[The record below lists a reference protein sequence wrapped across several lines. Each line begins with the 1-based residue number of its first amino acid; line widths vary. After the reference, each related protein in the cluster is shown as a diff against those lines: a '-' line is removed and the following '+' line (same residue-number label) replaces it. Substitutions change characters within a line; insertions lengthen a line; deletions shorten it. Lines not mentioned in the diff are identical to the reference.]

1 MFIKIKYFILYFFLK
16 IIYKFSNKINYLNFY
31 DFLSFNL
38 VGSNHPKRLDLIK
51 DKLLSKTENSKN
63 KLFFLK
69 EQKNLKD
76 TIFFGDSHVEFLGRV
91 IEKKN
96 IFLPKQTLSL
106 WLGPRTIIGLNNNE
120 NLTHL
125 RKKINF
131 INKLKKKKFTLV
143 LSLGSIDVRCLYY
156 EIIFRK
162 LVNKQE
168 DVYHLFE
175 KNLLLFINELKKINF
190 HDNKCIFIGLFNS
203 KDKGYEAKNIDDL
216 INFKQN
222 NDFPTLGS
230 FSDRDDWTKKI
241 NQIIERVSKQNLI
254 DFIRIDHLTNDLKK
268 DEVLDDNVHLVS
280 KKLFEQIYERINI
293 INGVK

>member
-106 WLGPRTIIGLNNNE
+106 G
-120 NLTHL
+120 
-125 RKKINF
+125 
-131 INKLKKKKFTLV
+131 
-143 LSLGSIDVRCLYY
+143 
-156 EIIFRK
+156 
-162 LVNKQE
+162 
-168 DVYHLFE
+168 
-175 KNLLLFINELKKINF
+175 
-190 HDNKCIFIGLFNS
+190 
-203 KDKGYEAKNIDDL
+203 
-216 INFKQN
+216 
-222 NDFPTLGS
+222 
-230 FSDRDDWTKKI
+230 
-241 NQIIERVSKQNLI
+241 
-254 DFIRIDHLTNDLKK
+254 
-268 DEVLDDNVHLVS
+268 
-280 KKLFEQIYERINI
+280 
-293 INGVK
+293 